1 MLYGYVNFAL
11 VKPFA
16 EKHRPNFCKR
26 NWWTKY
32 LFIHYSILKIY
43 DSKLIKTYLMVK
55 IRKN

>member
-26 NWWTKY
+26 ISETGGLNIYSFIIQFLKY
-32 LFIHYSILKIY
+32 MTLSLLRHI
-43 DSKLIKTYLMVK
+43 
-55 IRKN
+55 